1 MIANSKI
8 KVYDYGKLT
17 LRNNATLKQHSKGDL
32 NIATRLKSF
41 GLNERE
47 VRLCVLVMIDDFSGK
62 EIAQNINYAES
73 GIRSLKS
80 KTAKKI
86 GTDSKNL
93 RKTLLK
99 IAIIPD

>member
-1 MIANSKI
+1 
-8 KVYDYGKLT
+8 
-17 LRNNATLKQHSKGDL
+17 
-32 NIATRLKSF
+32 
-41 GLNERE
+41 
-47 VRLCVLVMIDDFSGK
+47 MIDGFSGK

-93 RKTLLK
+93 RKTLQN